1 MGTSEVFL
9 TPRDCA
15 FVKDVSFARA
25 FGLAWS
31 DLVEESPYM
40 VALVHPEV
48 PPLSLKVSSL
58 HLVGLTRRQQAAK
71 ERIFLI
77 DIIFRGLPRRAAVRA
92 FVGDTVR
99 DVVLRLGLLHLCGP
113 EQYRCL
119 LTQYEGERVWNLF
132 DVIEEPHATSFKLLF
147 RSYGKADSCA
157 TPTYTDDTG
166 DMVSMMQMATSHSTV
181 LIQYVRGWTFA
192 KGSVTFWIHCSVN
205 SMLQRFSA
213 ICGFD
218 RPMQIEDQCASFW
231 QHCGPRQH
239 LTMIPV
245 DPPPVFLVLP
255 RPHVLV
261 IGDVVEDPLPVL
273 CQVHERGRHDLVSVL
288 LSTTSLSVNVAHLF
302 DLVLSHHECEFGSYC
317 HLVYMDD
324 RFLYGEEVQLHRGAF
339 VKIYETARDDYDR
352 ETTCDGA
359 FEDDAESAALSW
371 TDEYVDL
378 PEVDS
383 LLDSATPSGIQS
395 EADSVTLMQ
404 GQRPESVDGSDP
416 PTTLS
421 TRRTDS
427 EGLCAGYSVRGP
439 IEQAP
444 HYQSQAQQVEDLRIW
459 LADLLGTDPP
469 VTLFVFEGLGADV
482 TTHQI
487 VFTHTTLS
495 DAARF
500 PIWLQRELRTLWR
513 GQARIFPLQSAPYHD
528 LRIAVLLQ
536 AAYGHELPVLL
547 EIHQLQDTWREIHV
561 VTQAVTINSL
571 VWRSRLPQ
579 IVPETQQYQVA
590 LSGELAGPG
599 DLIPWAPGQ
608 WLSIVVGPLGHYH
621 GEDTTA
627 SSLNP
632 SLPSLST
639 LAASQA
645 ASSSLDTPVA
655 GLTGDPLEGPILAP
669 LLPEIGESDYP
680 RVAEDDLSFLFQIQV
695 SGRAHE
701 WLRGPRPWLERD
713 EPLQRERRRFLEWR
727 RKVDI
732 TRRTTR
738 FYSFDYF
745 AHEATAFLAAREQ
758 WPDFVIY
765 STKDEQITHWG
776 LAVDQ
781 YFVLERFDFATVV
794 RDYLRS
800 VIPFHTKVALIPVK
814 PWPGLHE
821 QQGEDDLFLLVDE
834 DPVCDAI
841 PVMVSLWVR
850 EGDRAPE
857 LSARRLPLRTTTLAL
872 LQMYGVE
879 EVCSHQMYHCVVRHF
894 SHELPRWMH
903 WKPFP
908 GMKIDITIDFLQTQ
922 QCDMRAGEFV
932 EESILEMDDPSM
944 MQLAGCST
952 RRVPRATDLDPMMP
966 LRSVHTWHG
975 NFLLPNPVRDQVRI
989 GIRMTMPGSLDMIAA
1004 FHFVCWGVL
1013 STTSLSG
1020 IFREVVLDQGRWDEQ
1035 FQIAVS
1041 DMGIPQPTR
1050 LVLVAAQPPESNFKH
1065 MMAMSDDL
1073 FHSGFRFFLL
1083 NWPVKQTSSYVVVPC
1098 PEYCS
1103 FDYLTTFLGLGELCK
1118 DDICVLRCL
1127 VPRGPST
1134 YTSGESI
1141 TMPTGTY
1148 CRFEFYAPEE
1158 VACVPYVL
1166 PQGELQLLQRSVRRF
1181 RIDHGSS
1188 AFCREPTCGLPP
1200 PGNPVDTG
1208 ELQVHWLGHDFQKLD
1223 DWRVVD
1229 SGIQVFDYPS
1239 CSLHLSD
1246 FVLPCQ
1252 PRGGQILTLA
1262 DKVIGREIQMPDFSP
1277 LHHSLSQQWVDAEIQ
1292 WTPFIEQLS
1301 PDLQA
1306 EAAELLLDLPPHVD
1320 YLEIFTDGS
1329 FSTGTEDRLAG
1340 WSLLIFGHRGPERYI
1355 IGYDWGLV
1363 SVDPMDPTWTGAESS
1378 NAKSAEVA
1386 ALIRAIEWLFAHPQR
1401 CTCKL
1406 RFDSQLAGYSGN
1418 GDYNINPSDRQL
1430 RLLRALVQAYQT
1442 SAANSSRLSWEH
1454 VKGHSGNLGNEM
1466 ADIFAKNAFLGQQEL
1481 RDQPRPDYAPFVF
1494 GYRFPIES
1502 FWLYYCNLAPG
1513 TPLLQNAMLH
1523 LPGVHIGGDAI
1534 DRLPENL
1541 VTPPDHKMKQ
1551 KQLSVFA
1558 ATYNVMTLGPRGGSL
1573 FVQYLREQAV
1583 AHGLDILFLQETRS
1597 RHDQLVISATHY
1609 RYTAAAKDGVGGVEI
1624 WLTRERRKTGHAA
1637 FDKATTQVLHA
1648 AAQCLLLKTTLQ
1660 GVTLLLLTFH
1670 APHSGRGRHDIE
1682 LFWQSLTSLVRP
1694 YVQKFPNLIVGA
1706 DANAHFATELDG
1718 HIGYAGLEHATDHGG
1733 DCFRRFLLDF
1743 DLFIPST
1750 FEHIHRGS
1758 HQTWWSFSAHKGARC
1773 DYFAVPKSW
1782 STSFFQTEV
1791 KTSLDEGK
1799 AGIDHLPL
1807 TMHCKILFCTSVRV
1821 RSKEGFDRRS
1831 LQEATKEQIQGVL
1844 RDVQIPAWHEGI
1856 DQHAMKLV
1864 RQIHDRLCQEFPPK
1878 KGPRKSYISEAAW
1891 QIRSMRLRLRREAI
1905 KQKHMVD
1912 CLSLSWALDCWKGTR
1927 VLDLR
1932 ELFLQGLRLYKSIQQ
1947 TRQQSA
1953 ETTKTLKRKLRAD
1966 RTESLEQLAKAE
1978 PQMSQREFA
1987 QALQAL
1993 GVRNAKKPS
2002 CIQPL
2007 PFIQNAAGQPVDT
2020 YEELLVCWREYFG
2033 EQEDGIDTSA
2043 EALLSQSDCRWA
2055 QETVVPPW
2063 DFLPT
2068 LNQIEHQFRRAK
2080 PGKSFFLDGIPGE
2093 LLHKAPAVLAHTFY
2107 SLFCKQIAFMR
2118 EPVIFK
2124 GGFLTPVFK
2133 KGSPKLIQN
2142 YRSLFVSS
2150 VLGKALHSIYRK
2162 DLVHSFE
2169 SQRMQLQVGGIP
2181 GQGTTQPAHALRLHQ
2196 LHAIREGRSSAI
2208 VFVDISN
2215 AFYRLLRQHIVQVQG
2230 EHRSLQQLF
2239 EKLGLPQGSYEEFC
2253 ALLERPAAIEEA
2265 GVSPHLQAI
2274 FGEFFESTWFKLR
2287 DDAQL
2292 VQTRRGSRPGDSFAD
2307 LCFSFA
2313 LVKII
2318 RPAIEL
2324 ISNEF
2329 PDVRVAW
2336 NGAATPFPG
2345 GELSVL
2351 LDPVM
2356 PIWADDLAL
2365 AFDSQSPTE
2374 LLDKC
2379 ESIVACLFD
2388 SLQNA
2393 GLRPN
2398 LKPGKSEILMD
2409 LRGKGAL
2416 QCRRQLAFQ
2425 DHKLTIPSTVD
2436 PFSISVVGA
2445 YRHLGTWIQVGGGI
2459 ARELKVKFA
2468 TAHDA
2473 MTKYRSQIFAN
2484 RAMTLVR
2491 KRQFFDSLV
2500 LSVISYNAA
2509 VWVPRNKKQ
2518 GGQLDSAF
2526 HRLYQRFAVLHFGV
2540 PAMTWSRK
2548 WLLYK
2553 LGLPEAA
2560 IVMLV
2565 ARLRYLGQLIVAG
2578 QPILWALLQRDRTW
2592 HAQLVEDMRCLWRY
2606 CPEVGEFFPLQQN
2619 WLQLFDYVTASPMRW
2634 KRTIRKLQARAIAV
2648 QKLDVEWML
2657 WHQDIRDRLL
2667 EHQIVSPC
2675 PKIQYNT
2682 IFCCLCC
2689 KKTFATK
2696 ANMAVHAFKK
2706 HGRVNK
2712 ARAYVTGQQCERCLK
2727 HYELHSDLI
2736 NHVKRGGPCFD
2747 FYQNRG
2753 LIVRCEPA
2761 VNSRAKT
2768 RRKSL
2773 LRHPHMQA
2781 AGPRCQEPQ
2790 GHVPAMTTEV
2800 LRLQAEW
2807 TAALRSEEVT
2817 TPLLERLRLVTTTT
2831 FLYLEE
2837 IHDAFDVWVAQ
2848 QGEST
2853 TLSTLAIFGQFRRM
2867 AEAEWLLSGVDTAV
2881 AADETIHEFFQREA
2895 GLMHELHV
2903 PIPRAVRYSPKVFAH
2918 LFSGARRKGDFQQ
2931 HVEALH
2937 AMAISVDIIF
2947 DLTWGNLLQPTTF
2960 DLFSRAMHER
2970 VLTGFLSGPPCE
2982 TWSRARAANMEGP
2995 RVLRSRDRLQG
3006 CTFLTRRE
3014 TEQVSIGNQLLG
3026 VTLRFFLIALI
3037 TGALAILEHP
3047 ACPDDDMSL
3056 PSIWYLEVIGC
3067 LLRFPGCE
3075 A

>member
-1 MGTSEVFL
+1 
-9 TPRDCA
+9 
-15 FVKDVSFARA
+15 
-25 FGLAWS
+25 
-31 DLVEESPYM
+31 
-40 VALVHPEV
+40 
-48 PPLSLKVSSL
+48 
-58 HLVGLTRRQQAAK
+58 
-71 ERIFLI
+71 
-77 DIIFRGLPRRAAVRA
+77 
-92 FVGDTVR
+92 
-99 DVVLRLGLLHLCGP
+99 
-113 EQYRCL
+113 
-119 LTQYEGERVWNLF
+119 
-132 DVIEEPHATSFKLLF
+132 
-147 RSYGKADSCA
+147 
-157 TPTYTDDTG
+157 
-166 DMVSMMQMATSHSTV
+166 
-181 LIQYVRGWTFA
+181 
-192 KGSVTFWIHCSVN
+192 
-205 SMLQRFSA
+205 
-213 ICGFD
+213 
-218 RPMQIEDQCASFW
+218 
-231 QHCGPRQH
+231 
-239 LTMIPV
+239 
-245 DPPPVFLVLP
+245 
-255 RPHVLV
+255 
-261 IGDVVEDPLPVL
+261 
-273 CQVHERGRHDLVSVL
+273 
-288 LSTTSLSVNVAHLF
+288 
-302 DLVLSHHECEFGSYC
+302 
-317 HLVYMDD
+317 
-324 RFLYGEEVQLHRGAF
+324 
-339 VKIYETARDDYDR
+339 
-352 ETTCDGA
+352 
-359 FEDDAESAALSW
+359 
-371 TDEYVDL
+371 
-378 PEVDS
+378 
-383 LLDSATPSGIQS
+383 
-395 EADSVTLMQ
+395 
-404 GQRPESVDGSDP
+404 
-416 PTTLS
+416 
-421 TRRTDS
+421 
-427 EGLCAGYSVRGP
+427 
-439 IEQAP
+439 
-444 HYQSQAQQVEDLRIW
+444 
-459 LADLLGTDPP
+459 
-469 VTLFVFEGLGADV
+469 
-482 TTHQI
+482 
-487 VFTHTTLS
+487 
-495 DAARF
+495 
-500 PIWLQRELRTLWR
+500 
-513 GQARIFPLQSAPYHD
+513 
-528 LRIAVLLQ
+528 
-536 AAYGHELPVLL
+536 
-547 EIHQLQDTWREIHV
+547 
-561 VTQAVTINSL
+561 
-571 VWRSRLPQ
+571 
-579 IVPETQQYQVA
+579 
-590 LSGELAGPG
+590 
-599 DLIPWAPGQ
+599 
-608 WLSIVVGPLGHYH
+608 
-621 GEDTTA
+621 
-627 SSLNP
+627 
-632 SLPSLST
+632 
-639 LAASQA
+639 
-645 ASSSLDTPVA
+645 
-655 GLTGDPLEGPILAP
+655 
-669 LLPEIGESDYP
+669 
-680 RVAEDDLSFLFQIQV
+680 
-695 SGRAHE
+695 
-701 WLRGPRPWLERD
+701 
-713 EPLQRERRRFLEWR
+713 
-727 RKVDI
+727 
-732 TRRTTR
+732 
-738 FYSFDYF
+738 
-745 AHEATAFLAAREQ
+745 
-758 WPDFVIY
+758 
-765 STKDEQITHWG
+765 
-776 LAVDQ
+776 
-781 YFVLERFDFATVV
+781 
-794 RDYLRS
+794 
-800 VIPFHTKVALIPVK
+800 
-814 PWPGLHE
+814 
-821 QQGEDDLFLLVDE
+821 
-834 DPVCDAI
+834 
-841 PVMVSLWVR
+841 
-850 EGDRAPE
+850 
-857 LSARRLPLRTTTLAL
+857 
-872 LQMYGVE
+872 
-879 EVCSHQMYHCVVRHF
+879 
-894 SHELPRWMH
+894 
-903 WKPFP
+903 
-908 GMKIDITIDFLQTQ
+908 
-922 QCDMRAGEFV
+922 
-932 EESILEMDDPSM
+932 
-944 MQLAGCST
+944 
-952 RRVPRATDLDPMMP
+952 
-966 LRSVHTWHG
+966 
-975 NFLLPNPVRDQVRI
+975 
-989 GIRMTMPGSLDMIAA
+989 MPGSLDMIAA

-1993 GVRNAKKPS
+1993 GDNLWTHMKSSLYVGESTLVSKKTAL
-2002 CIQPL
+2002 IRQQKL
-2007 PFIQNAAGQPVDT
+2007 
-2020 YEELLVCWREYFG
+2020 YF
-2033 EQEDGIDTSA
+2033 
-2043 EALLSQSDCRWA
+2043 R
-2055 QETVVPPW
+2055 
-2063 DFLPT
+2063 
-2068 LNQIEHQFRRAK
+2068 NQIA
-2080 PGKSFFLDGIPGE
+2080 DG
-2093 LLHKAPAVLAHTFY
+2093 
-2107 SLFCKQIAFMR
+2107 
-2118 EPVIFK
+2118 
-2124 GGFLTPVFK
+2124 
-2133 KGSPKLIQN
+2133 N
-2142 YRSLFVSS
+2142 S
-2150 VLGKALHSIYRK
+2150 VLSSSDR
-2162 DLVHSFE
+2162 
-2169 SQRMQLQVGGIP
+2169 
-2181 GQGTTQPAHALRLHQ
+2181 LRLKKR
-2196 LHAIREGRSSAI
+2196 A
-2208 VFVDISN
+2208 
-2215 AFYRLLRQHIVQVQG
+2215 
-2230 EHRSLQQLF
+2230 
-2239 EKLGLPQGSYEEFC
+2239 C
-2253 ALLERPAAIEEA
+2253 
-2265 GVSPHLQAI
+2265 
-2274 FGEFFESTWFKLR
+2274 
-2287 DDAQL
+2287 
-2292 VQTRRGSRPGDSFAD
+2292 
-2307 LCFSFA
+2307 
-2313 LVKII
+2313 
-2318 RPAIEL
+2318 
-2324 ISNEF
+2324 
-2329 PDVRVAW
+2329 
-2336 NGAATPFPG
+2336 
-2345 GELSVL
+2345 ELSVL

-2374 LLDKC
+2374 
-2379 ESIVACLFD
+2379 
-2388 SLQNA
+2388 
-2393 GLRPN
+2393 
-2398 LKPGKSEILMD
+2398 
-2409 LRGKGAL
+2409 
-2416 QCRRQLAFQ
+2416 
-2425 DHKLTIPSTVD
+2425 
-2436 PFSISVVGA
+2436 
-2445 YRHLGTWIQVGGGI
+2445 
-2459 ARELKVKFA
+2459 
-2468 TAHDA
+2468 
-2473 MTKYRSQIFAN
+2473 
-2484 RAMTLVR
+2484 
-2491 KRQFFDSLV
+2491 
-2500 LSVISYNAA
+2500 
-2509 VWVPRNKKQ
+2509 
-2518 GGQLDSAF
+2518 
-2526 HRLYQRFAVLHFGV
+2526 
-2540 PAMTWSRK
+2540 
-2548 WLLYK
+2548 
-2553 LGLPEAA
+2553 
-2560 IVMLV
+2560 
-2565 ARLRYLGQLIVAG
+2565 
-2578 QPILWALLQRDRTW
+2578 
-2592 HAQLVEDMRCLWRY
+2592 CLWRY

-2657 WHQDIRDRLL
+2657 WHQDIRD
-2667 EHQIVSPC
+2667 
-2675 PKIQYNT
+2675 
-2682 IFCCLCC
+2682 
-2689 KKTFATK
+2689 
-2696 ANMAVHAFKK
+2696 
-2706 HGRVNK
+2706 
-2712 ARAYVTGQQCERCLK
+2712 
-2727 HYELHSDLI
+2727 
-2736 NHVKRGGPCFD
+2736 
-2747 FYQNRG
+2747 
-2753 LIVRCEPA
+2753 RCEPA

>member
-1 MGTSEVFL
+1 
-9 TPRDCA
+9 
-15 FVKDVSFARA
+15 
-25 FGLAWS
+25 
-31 DLVEESPYM
+31 
-40 VALVHPEV
+40 
-48 PPLSLKVSSL
+48 
-58 HLVGLTRRQQAAK
+58 
-71 ERIFLI
+71 
-77 DIIFRGLPRRAAVRA
+77 
-92 FVGDTVR
+92 
-99 DVVLRLGLLHLCGP
+99 
-113 EQYRCL
+113 
-119 LTQYEGERVWNLF
+119 
-132 DVIEEPHATSFKLLF
+132 
-147 RSYGKADSCA
+147 
-157 TPTYTDDTG
+157 
-166 DMVSMMQMATSHSTV
+166 
-181 LIQYVRGWTFA
+181 
-192 KGSVTFWIHCSVN
+192 
-205 SMLQRFSA
+205 
-213 ICGFD
+213 
-218 RPMQIEDQCASFW
+218 
-231 QHCGPRQH
+231 
-239 LTMIPV
+239 
-245 DPPPVFLVLP
+245 
-255 RPHVLV
+255 
-261 IGDVVEDPLPVL
+261 
-273 CQVHERGRHDLVSVL
+273 
-288 LSTTSLSVNVAHLF
+288 
-302 DLVLSHHECEFGSYC
+302 
-317 HLVYMDD
+317 MDD

-857 LSARRLPLRTTTLAL
+857 LSAR
-872 LQMYGVE
+872 
-879 EVCSHQMYHCVVRHF
+879 
-894 SHELPRWMH
+894 
-903 WKPFP
+903 
-908 GMKIDITIDFLQTQ
+908 
-922 QCDMRAGEFV
+922 
-932 EESILEMDDPSM
+932 
-944 MQLAGCST
+944 
-952 RRVPRATDLDPMMP
+952 
-966 LRSVHTWHG
+966 
-975 NFLLPNPVRDQVRI
+975 
-989 GIRMTMPGSLDMIAA
+989 
-1004 FHFVCWGVL
+1004 
-1013 STTSLSG
+1013 
-1020 IFREVVLDQGRWDEQ
+1020 
-1035 FQIAVS
+1035 
-1041 DMGIPQPTR
+1041 
-1050 LVLVAAQPPESNFKH
+1050 
-1065 MMAMSDDL
+1065 
-1073 FHSGFRFFLL
+1073 
-1083 NWPVKQTSSYVVVPC
+1083 
-1098 PEYCS
+1098 
-1103 FDYLTTFLGLGELCK
+1103 
-1118 DDICVLRCL
+1118 
-1127 VPRGPST
+1127 GPST

-1158 VACVPYVL
+1158 
-1166 PQGELQLLQRSVRRF
+1166 
-1181 RIDHGSS
+1181 
-1188 AFCREPTCGLPP
+1188 
-1200 PGNPVDTG
+1200 
-1208 ELQVHWLGHDFQKLD
+1208 
-1223 DWRVVD
+1223 
-1229 SGIQVFDYPS
+1229 
-1239 CSLHLSD
+1239 
-1246 FVLPCQ
+1246 
-1252 PRGGQILTLA
+1252 
-1262 DKVIGREIQMPDFSP
+1262 
-1277 LHHSLSQQWVDAEIQ
+1277 
-1292 WTPFIEQLS
+1292 
-1301 PDLQA
+1301 
-1306 EAAELLLDLPPHVD
+1306 AAELLLDLPPHVD

-1329 FSTGTEDRLAG
+1329 FST
-1340 WSLLIFGHRGPERYI
+1340 
-1355 IGYDWGLV
+1355 
-1363 SVDPMDPTWTGAESS
+1363 
-1378 NAKSAEVA
+1378 
-1386 ALIRAIEWLFAHPQR
+1386 
-1401 CTCKL
+1401 
-1406 RFDSQLAGYSGN
+1406 GN

-1878 KGPRKSYISEAAW
+1878 KR
-1891 QIRSMRLRLRREAI
+1891 
-1905 KQKHMVD
+1905 
-1912 CLSLSWALDCWKGTR
+1912 
-1927 VLDLR
+1927 
-1932 ELFLQGLRLYKSIQQ
+1932 
-1947 TRQQSA
+1947 
-1953 ETTKTLKRKLRAD
+1953 
-1966 RTESLEQLAKAE
+1966 
-1978 PQMSQREFA
+1978 
-1987 QALQAL
+1987 
-1993 GVRNAKKPS
+1993 
-2002 CIQPL
+2002 
-2007 PFIQNAAGQPVDT
+2007 
-2020 YEELLVCWREYFG
+2020 
-2033 EQEDGIDTSA
+2033 
-2043 EALLSQSDCRWA
+2043 
-2055 QETVVPPW
+2055 
-2063 DFLPT
+2063 
-2068 LNQIEHQFRRAK
+2068 
-2080 PGKSFFLDGIPGE
+2080 
-2093 LLHKAPAVLAHTFY
+2093 
-2107 SLFCKQIAFMR
+2107 
-2118 EPVIFK
+2118 
-2124 GGFLTPVFK
+2124 
-2133 KGSPKLIQN
+2133 
-2142 YRSLFVSS
+2142 
-2150 VLGKALHSIYRK
+2150 
-2162 DLVHSFE
+2162 
-2169 SQRMQLQVGGIP
+2169 
-2181 GQGTTQPAHALRLHQ
+2181 
-2196 LHAIREGRSSAI
+2196 
-2208 VFVDISN
+2208 
-2215 AFYRLLRQHIVQVQG
+2215 
-2230 EHRSLQQLF
+2230 
-2239 EKLGLPQGSYEEFC
+2239 
-2253 ALLERPAAIEEA
+2253 
-2265 GVSPHLQAI
+2265 
-2274 FGEFFESTWFKLR
+2274 
-2287 DDAQL
+2287 
-2292 VQTRRGSRPGDSFAD
+2292 
-2307 LCFSFA
+2307 
-2313 LVKII
+2313 
-2318 RPAIEL
+2318 
-2324 ISNEF
+2324 
-2329 PDVRVAW
+2329 
-2336 NGAATPFPG
+2336 
-2345 GELSVL
+2345 
-2351 LDPVM
+2351 
-2356 PIWADDLAL
+2356 
-2365 AFDSQSPTE
+2365 
-2374 LLDKC
+2374 
-2379 ESIVACLFD
+2379 
-2388 SLQNA
+2388 
-2393 GLRPN
+2393 
-2398 LKPGKSEILMD
+2398 
-2409 LRGKGAL
+2409 
-2416 QCRRQLAFQ
+2416 
-2425 DHKLTIPSTVD
+2425 
-2436 PFSISVVGA
+2436 
-2445 YRHLGTWIQVGGGI
+2445 
-2459 ARELKVKFA
+2459 
-2468 TAHDA
+2468 
-2473 MTKYRSQIFAN
+2473 
-2484 RAMTLVR
+2484 
-2491 KRQFFDSLV
+2491 
-2500 LSVISYNAA
+2500 
-2509 VWVPRNKKQ
+2509 
-2518 GGQLDSAF
+2518 
-2526 HRLYQRFAVLHFGV
+2526 
-2540 PAMTWSRK
+2540 
-2548 WLLYK
+2548 
-2553 LGLPEAA
+2553 
-2560 IVMLV
+2560 
-2565 ARLRYLGQLIVAG
+2565 
-2578 QPILWALLQRDRTW
+2578 
-2592 HAQLVEDMRCLWRY
+2592 
-2606 CPEVGEFFPLQQN
+2606 
-2619 WLQLFDYVTASPMRW
+2619 
-2634 KRTIRKLQARAIAV
+2634 
-2648 QKLDVEWML
+2648 
-2657 WHQDIRDRLL
+2657 
-2667 EHQIVSPC
+2667 
-2675 PKIQYNT
+2675 
-2682 IFCCLCC
+2682 
-2689 KKTFATK
+2689 ATK
-2696 ANMAVHAFKK
+2696 V
-2706 HGRVNK
+2706 V
-2712 ARAYVTGQQCERCLK
+2712 
-2727 HYELHSDLI
+2727 
-2736 NHVKRGGPCFD
+2736 
-2747 FYQNRG
+2747 
-2753 LIVRCEPA
+2753 
-2761 VNSRAKT
+2761 
-2768 RRKSL
+2768 
-2773 LRHPHMQA
+2773 
-2781 AGPRCQEPQ
+2781 
-2790 GHVPAMTTEV
+2790 
-2800 LRLQAEW
+2800 
-2807 TAALRSEEVT
+2807 
-2817 TPLLERLRLVTTTT
+2817 
-2831 FLYLEE
+2831 YL
-2837 IHDAFDVWVAQ
+2837 
-2848 QGEST
+2848 
-2853 TLSTLAIFGQFRRM
+2853 
-2867 AEAEWLLSGVDTAV
+2867 
-2881 AADETIHEFFQREA
+2881 
-2895 GLMHELHV
+2895 
-2903 PIPRAVRYSPKVFAH
+2903 
-2918 LFSGARRKGDFQQ
+2918 
-2931 HVEALH
+2931 
-2937 AMAISVDIIF
+2937 
-2947 DLTWGNLLQPTTF
+2947 
-2960 DLFSRAMHER
+2960 
-2970 VLTGFLSGPPCE
+2970 
-2982 TWSRARAANMEGP
+2982 
-2995 RVLRSRDRLQG
+2995 
-3006 CTFLTRRE
+3006 
-3014 TEQVSIGNQLLG
+3014 
-3026 VTLRFFLIALI
+3026 
-3037 TGALAILEHP
+3037 
-3047 ACPDDDMSL
+3047 
-3056 PSIWYLEVIGC
+3056 
-3067 LLRFPGCE
+3067 
-3075 A
+3075 